1 MAAFGQAFL
10 VVVLV
15 AAGAAKLAAP
25 DRFLRTLTSLPWLSL
40 PAARALTRLVPLA
53 ELGVA
58 ALLVVLPLAGAIAAL
73 ALLVVFTG
81 VFAGELAAGSRF
93 SCGCFGGTESRPAGP
108 VTLLR
113 NVLLLAAAVAIVALP
128 RDAEPGAFL
137 AGAGAA
143 LLFLALEVGSE
154 TLWAVRRS

>member
-15 AAGAAKLAAP
+15 AAAAAKLARP
-25 DRFLRTLTSLPWLSL
+25 GRFLRTLTSLPWLSL
-40 PAARALTRLVPLA
+40 PAARVLTRLVPLA

-58 ALLVVLPLAGAIAAL
+58 VLLVVIPLAGAIAAL

-81 VFAGELAAGSRF
+81 VLAGELVAGRRF

-113 NVLLLAAAVAIVALP
+113 NALLLAAAATIVALP
-128 RDAEPGAFL
+128 RDTEPGALL

-143 LLFLALEVGSE
+143 LLFLVLEVGGE
-154 TLWAVRRS
+154 TLWVVRRQ

>member
-1 MAAFGQAFL
+1 MAGFGQAFL

-15 AAGAAKLAAP
+15 AASAAKLAGP
-25 DRFLRTLTSLPWLSL
+25 GRFLRSLTSLPWLSL
-40 PAARALTRLVPLA
+40 SAARALTRFVPLA

-58 ALLVVLPLAGAIAAL
+58 ALLVVVPVAGAIAAL
-73 ALLVVFTG
+73 VLLTVFTG
-81 VFAGELAAGSRF
+81 VLALELAAGRSF

-113 NVLLLAAAVAIVALP
+113 NVVLVAAAVAIVAPP

-137 AGAGAA
+137 AGAGAG
-143 LLFLALEVGSE
+143 LLFLVLEVGSE